1 MYAFCILISKI
12 TFWSL
17 FSLGANLQKIENGTR
32 FSKFRGAI
40 KSNCAVPPWF
50 ITFYRVLRIP
60 WLSVISSHACPK
72 NFLVPLLHKSWDNW
86 NRFYNEIMR
95 NARIIKES
103 GILNY
108 RKIAN
113 GGFIKK

>member
-1 MYAFCILISKI
+1 MIIRVRTKSK
-12 TFWSL
+12 L
-17 FSLGANLQKIENGTR
+17 FKL
-32 FSKFRGAI
+32 
-40 KSNCAVPPWF
+40 
-50 ITFYRVLRIP
+50 
-60 WLSVISSHACPK
+60 
-72 NFLVPLLHKSWDNW
+72 LVPLLHKSWDNW